1 MRYFFFSFLVDDD
14 DDLVAVL
21 LPRRVGGLG
30 GAVVVCVMVV
40 FDRIILVLPSHNV
53 PFGGSD
59 VQPSRLANR
68 FLMGKDEFVVVTNIL
83 G

>member
-1 MRYFFFSFLVDDD
+1 MRYFFFSFLVDDDD

-30 GAVVVCVMVV
+30 GALVVCVMLV
-40 FDRIILVLPSHNV
+40 FDRILVLPSHNV
-53 PFGGSD
+53 PFGGG
-59 VQPSRLANR
+59 RANR
-68 FLMGKDEFVVVTNIL
+68 FLKGKEFVVTNIL

>member
-1 MRYFFFSFLVDDD
+1 MDDDD

-53 PFGGSD
+53 PFS
-59 VQPSRLANR
+59 PSRLANR